1 MKIAIPAKSGTY
13 APRPRGQRVL
23 PTHQVACT
31 FQAGPYRA
39 PQELN
44 AVVSMQGSVAA
55 QITAQLSPRVVVVA
69 VTSAPVALSQA
80 RVQQHKVLGIPLL
93 VTARARST
101 EYHVP
106 LLEVYK
112 SNEEGI

>member
-1 MKIAIPAKSGTY
+1 M
-13 APRPRGQRVL
+13 
-23 PTHQVACT
+23 
-31 FQAGPYRA
+31 
-39 PQELN
+39 
-44 AVVSMQGSVAA
+44 
-55 QITAQLSPRVVVVA
+55 VVVA